1 MRFIVNSQVLL
12 KNLQSIGGIVGGNAT
27 LPILN
32 NYLFDLK
39 DKQLTLV
46 ASDTETSMMVSLEL
60 TEANEDGSIAIPA
73 KILLDTLK
81 TFADLPLVFQIDTET
96 FSIEISAGDGKYRLA
111 GEDANAFPQH
121 PDKGDEITSLSLSS
135 QLLSQAIS
143 KTIYAT
149 GLDNFRPVMS
159 GVYVEL
165 STENLTFVATDAHK
179 LVRYRR
185 TDAHADAY
193 ANFILPKKTL
203 IQLKNIFS
211 SRKDEIDVKIE
222 YNKINAFFSFE
233 NMHVVCRLIEGKYPN
248 YEAVIPQDN
257 PNKLY
262 IDRVTLLNSLRR
274 VSIFA
279 NQAIP
284 QAKFKMQASEL
295 LISAQDI
302 DYASEAKERLACNYE
317 GEPMEMG
324 FNAKYIIEM
333 LSSIETEEICL
344 EMSQPSRAGILMPV
358 GNENKDEN
366 MLALVM
372 PVMLN

>member
-1 MRFIVNSQVLL
+1 
-12 KNLQSIGGIVGGNAT
+12 
-27 LPILN
+27 
-32 NYLFDLK
+32 
-39 DKQLTLV
+39 
-46 ASDTETSMMVSLEL
+46 
-60 TEANEDGSIAIPA
+60 
-73 KILLDTLK
+73 
-81 TFADLPLVFQIDTET
+81 
-96 FSIEISAGDGKYRLA
+96 
-111 GEDANAFPQH
+111 
-121 PDKGDEITSLSLSS
+121 
-135 QLLSQAIS
+135 
-143 KTIYAT
+143 
-149 GLDNFRPVMS
+149 
-159 GVYVEL
+159 
-165 STENLTFVATDAHK
+165 
-179 LVRYRR
+179 
-185 TDAHADAY
+185 
-193 ANFILPKKTL
+193 
-203 IQLKNIFS
+203 
-211 SRKDEIDVKIE
+211 
-222 YNKINAFFSFE
+222 
-233 NMHVVCRLIEGKYPN
+233 RLIEGKYPN

-262 IDRVTLLNSLRR
+262 IDRVTLLNSLKR